1 MKTHNIARINGA
13 GSQLTAAFMER
24 VQQSALPAAPQPVS
38 VTPAEIPMILTL
50 DELRPNPDNPRK
62 QRNPRYDDI
71 KASIARRGLD
81 SVPKVTKNPATPDY
95 FIFSD
100 GGNTRY
106 AILRELWE
114 ETRDERFY
122 RLTCYVK
129 PWPGRLM
136 CLLGHLAE
144 NDLQGKLSFIDRAKG
159 IADARVLYEQ
169 ESDQRLSLRT
179 FSTLLDRD
187 GYRLDSSEI
196 QRMEYS
202 LQYLYPVFPR
212 LFDNGMG
219 RPQARSLIR
228 LHRALADSADS
239 NPTIVDKDKLFTLF
253 NATATQFDDPDIWS
267 FEAFE
272 DALLSALGDSSGHS
286 PDWWKLILSGE
297 TALHSPPT
305 LPPPSEADFQ
315 TGQPPV
321 MQTLAPAETPAVL
334 SAGTAPGTE
343 VRTAGLTLNELADAH
358 QTADTPPAS
367 AHDDPRLAEDY
378 REEQLALRGVNA
390 TPPENS
396 PSASSL
402 PSQTLDARSVSR
414 LRTLL
419 LRDAYALADM
429 ASVTHCLVSDE
440 SSDQPGFRVV
450 IPHDMSDVSGV
461 ATFLLEL
468 CNGSDT
474 LSFPLRWLGGDNVS
488 APCFDNALSLATGLI
503 TGIAQFRAWI
513 RDQKADATLPG
524 ENSL

>member
-253 NATATQFDDPDIWS
+253 NATATQFDDPDNAITTEFNQVREKQTTWGK
-267 FEAFE
+267 FGVLCVVGVV
-272 DALLSALGDSSGHS
+272 LL
-286 PDWWKLILSGE
+286 
-297 TALHSPPT
+297 
-305 LPPPSEADFQ
+305 
-315 TGQPPV
+315 V
-321 MQTLAPAETPAVL
+321 
-334 SAGTAPGTE
+334 
-343 VRTAGLTLNELADAH
+343 
-358 QTADTPPAS
+358 
-367 AHDDPRLAEDY
+367 
-378 REEQLALRGVNA
+378 
-390 TPPENS
+390 
-396 PSASSL
+396 
-402 PSQTLDARSVSR
+402 
-414 LRTLL
+414 
-419 LRDAYALADM
+419 
-429 ASVTHCLVSDE
+429 
-440 SSDQPGFRVV
+440 VV
-450 IPHDMSDVSGV
+450 IW
-461 ATFLLEL
+461 LL
-468 CNGSDT
+468 N
-474 LSFPLRWLGGDNVS
+474 
-488 APCFDNALSLATGLI
+488 LA
-503 TGIAQFRAWI
+503 
-513 RDQKADATLPG
+513 ADIL
-524 ENSL
+524 L